1 MTHVE
6 VELNSLENRL
16 EALKGRLLTLQS
28 SQDVKRGMP
37 LRLAILQDEIAVT
50 ESQIKRIKQYWRL

>member
-16 EALKGRLLTLQS
+16 EALKARLLMLQS
-28 SQDVKRGMP
+28 SQDVRRKMP
-37 LRLAILQDEIAVT
+37 LRLAVLEDEVAVT

>member
-16 EALKGRLLTLQS
+16 EALKDRLLTLQS